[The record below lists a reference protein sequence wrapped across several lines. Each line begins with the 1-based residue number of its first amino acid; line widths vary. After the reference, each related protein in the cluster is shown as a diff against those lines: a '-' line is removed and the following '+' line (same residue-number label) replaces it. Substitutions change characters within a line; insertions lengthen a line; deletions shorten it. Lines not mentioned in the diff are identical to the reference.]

1 MTPPARVQLF
11 TTCVADLAVPG
22 PAAAAVEVLEAV
34 DVEVA
39 VPRAQSCC
47 GQPALTSGFPREA
60 AQVARGWLD
69 AFEDADAVVTVSGSC
84 AAMIHHHLPRIL
96 DGADAE
102 RAAGLAQRTFELSQF
117 LVGHDLVPP
126 LRLEAR
132 VAYHDACHML
142 RSLGERNTP
151 RALLSRID
159 GLELRELADP
169 EICCGFGGTF
179 ATRFPE
185 VSVAMA
191 DDKLAQA
198 ETADVDWLVSADA
211 GCLLHVQGRADCTG
225 RPVRTRHIAQLV
237 HDALP
242 AAARTS
248 GRSTSA
254 GGPR

>member
-1 MTPPARVQLF
+1 MIPPARVQLF

-22 PAAAAVEVLEAV
+22 PAAAAVEILEAV
-34 DVEVA
+34 DVEVE

-47 GQPALTSGFPREA
+47 GQPAVSSGFPREA
-60 AQVARGWLD
+60 AQVARAWLD
-69 AFEDADAVVTVSGSC
+69 AFDGADAVVTVSGSC
-84 AAMIHHHLPRIL
+84 AAMIHHHFPRLL
-96 DGADAE
+96 DGADAQ
-102 RAAGLAQRTFELSQF
+102 RAARLAQRTWELTQF
-117 LVGHDLVPP
+117 LVGHDLIPP
-126 LRLEAR
+126 LRLEAC

-142 RSLGERNTP
+142 RSLGERDTP
-151 RALLSRID
+151 RALLARID

-191 DDKLAQA
+191 DDKLTQA
-198 ETADVDWLVSADA
+198 ETADVDWLVSADT
-211 GCLLHVQGRADCTG
+211 GCLLHVQGRADAVG
-225 RPVRTRHIAQLV
+225 RPVRTRHLAQLV

-242 AAARTS
+242 AEAHTS
-248 GRSTSA
+248 GRSATH

>member
-1 MTPPARVQLF
+1 MRLPARVELF
-11 TTCVADLAVPG
+11 ATCVADLAAPG
-22 PAAAAVEVLEAV
+22 PAAAAVEILEAV
-34 DVEVA
+34 DVEVV

-47 GQPALTSGFPREA
+47 GQPALSSGFPREA
-60 AQVARGWLD
+60 AKVACAWLD

-84 AAMIHHHLPRIL
+84 AAMIHHHLPRLL

-102 RAAGLAQRTFELSQF
+102 RAASLAQRTWELSQF
-117 LVGHDLVPP
+117 LVDHDLVPP

-142 RSLGERNTP
+142 RSLGERDAP
-151 RALLSRID
+151 RALLARID

-191 DDKLAQA
+191 DDKLDQT
-198 ETADVDWLVSADA
+198 EQADVDWLVSADA
-211 GCLLHVQGRADCTG
+211 GCLLHVRTRAAATGRAA
-225 RPVRTRHIAQLV
+225 RTRHIAQLV
-237 HDALP
+237 HDALQVRE
-242 AAARTS
+242 RTPDHTA
-248 GRSTSA
+248 TS
-254 GGPR
+254 RWNR